1 MSIMQPPPGVGDG
14 PLKPKGVAYA
24 LAGAYAAGYSAALGA
39 GTTIAGATITET
51 TVVILAQGATAA
63 LCWVFLRGKQM

>member
-14 PLKPKGVAYA
+14 PPKPKGVVYA

-39 GTTIAGATITET
+39 GATTAGATVTET
-51 TVVILAQGATAA
+51 TVAVLVQGATAA